1 MLNVK
6 TIGVA
11 VVGAAA
17 IGLSVSSVG
26 VSSAEAAIVRRD
38 PNNSDI
44 VIGVDDIDIDGV
56 TYNVNFTIDTFASLY
71 GAPADNNSTYALNP
85 FWGNQTGALSATNA
99 LVAVLN
105 AENPVPTRTS
115 PFSRTFLTPT
125 QVIGNLLGGSFG
137 SFDRFNPTPS
147 WRTGSFAGL
156 GESIEQS
163 YATFAVVPPTPIPTP
178 ALLPGLL
185 GMGIAAWR
193 KRKNQESEQVAET
206 AEV

>member
-1 MLNVK
+1 M
-6 TIGVA
+6 
-11 VVGAAA
+11 
-17 IGLSVSSVG
+17 
-26 VSSAEAAIVRRD
+26 
-38 PNNSDI
+38 
-44 VIGVDDIDIDGV
+44 
-56 TYNVNFTIDTFASLY
+56 NFTIGTFANLY
-71 GAPADNNSTYALNP
+71 GKPADNNSDYALNP
-85 FWGNQTGALSATNA
+85 FWGNQTGSLSATNA

-115 PFSRTFLTPT
+115 PFTGGFFIPPQVNELIPGFNFLDSSYG
-125 QVIGNLLGGSFG
+125 V
-137 SFDRFNPTPS
+137 FNDFNSPPS
-147 WRTGSFAGL
+147 WSAFSNIDVGDV
-156 GESIEQS
+156 EQP